1 MNSTECIVSARIKRI
16 SNALDRR
23 VTLELEDMDLTSSQ
37 GMILGYLHRRRGED
51 VYPVDIG
58 KHFGL
63 SHPTVTGLLQ
73 RLEAKGFLTYCSDS
87 TDRRKKRICLTERA
101 EDCHQRI
108 HGRFAETEAMLTKAM
123 TPEELAVLTELLD
136 RMLEKL
142 DAGCAACGCR
152 IREGDDD

>member
-1 MNSTECIVSARIKRI
+1 MNISDNLVSPRIKRI

-23 VTLELEDMDLTSSQ
+23 VTMELEDMELTASQ
-37 GMILGYLHRRRGED
+37 GMVLGYLHRRRGQD

-63 SHPTVTGLLQ
+63 SHPTVTGILQ

-87 TDRRKKRICLTERA
+87 SDRRKKRICLTERA

-108 HGRFAETEAMLTKAM
+108 HGRFAETEAAITELM
-123 TPEELAVLTELLD
+123 TPEEQAVLVKLLD
-136 RMLEKL
+136 RMIEGL
-142 DAGCAACGCR
+142 DAGCGACGCR
-152 IREGDDD
+152 RKEDPDA